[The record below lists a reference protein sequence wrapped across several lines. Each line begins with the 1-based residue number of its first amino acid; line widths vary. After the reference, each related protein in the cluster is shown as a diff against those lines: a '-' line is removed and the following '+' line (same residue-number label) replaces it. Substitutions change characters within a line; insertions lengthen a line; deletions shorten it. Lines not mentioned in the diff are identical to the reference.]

1 MKERDMRDDI
11 PVSVFRNWENNFF
24 FSEEI
29 TEESIYLGDDKFN
42 FYKTAFEMPVN
53 THLELSR

>member
-1 MKERDMRDDI
+1 MTSLFLSLEIGRTI
-11 PVSVFRNWENNFF
+11 F